1 MREHVTDAHLDS
13 DAVTTGAI
21 LICPVK
27 RRGGGIYFGDVHAIQ
42 GGGEL
47 AGHTLDVAAEV
58 EIEVLRVISGLGL
71 EGPILLPPEEF
82 LAPVMS
88 PYTAEEL
95 AAGRKLA
102 QQYNVELEAMGPIE
116 FIGTG
121 ATTNAAS
128 ENALDRAQ
136 SLLELPRAELQNRC
150 TVTGGVQIGRLG
162 TVRLGLLAP
171 LRILDALDLGA
182 LVRDQYGLSES

>member
-1 MREHVTDAHLDS
+1 M
-13 DAVTTGAI
+13 
-21 LICPVK
+21 
-27 RRGGGIYFGDVHAIQ
+27 HAIQ

-47 AGHTLDVAAEV
+47 AGHTLDVSAEV

-136 SLLELPRAELQNRC
+136 DLLGLPRAELQNRC

-171 LRILDALDLGA
+171 FRILDALDLGA
-182 LVRDQYGLSES
+182 LVRDQYRLSES